1 MGFSAAV
8 VVSAVI
14 SAGSAYY
21 QGEEQKKAANAD
33 RQRRESEAAAQKA
46 EAERI
51 ANLTKPEEQA
61 LKDAKFGTSDP
72 NAQTGSTQDFIV
84 PKTSAL
90 GGSKSG
96 RSGLGFSV

>member
-1 MGFSAAV
+1 MAVGAAIVAAAV
-8 VVSAVI
+8 I
-14 SAGSAYY
+14 GAGSAYY
-21 QGEEQKKAANAD
+21 QGEQTKKAANAD
-33 RQRRESEAAAQKA
+33 RARRESEAAAQKA

-51 ANLTKPEEQA
+51 ANLTKPTEQA
-61 LKDAKFGTSDP
+61 LTDTKFGASDP
-72 NAQTGSTQDFIV
+72 NAKIGSTQDFIV